1 MKHLSKLEGNR
12 ASIIWTAMTMAVPMW
27 SQTRYNAA
35 GDQVLVI
42 F

>member
-1 MKHLSKLEGNR
+1 MKHLSKLEGNK
-12 ASIIWTAMTMAVPMW
+12 ASISWKAMKMAVSMW
-27 SQTRYNAA
+27 SQTRYNAV